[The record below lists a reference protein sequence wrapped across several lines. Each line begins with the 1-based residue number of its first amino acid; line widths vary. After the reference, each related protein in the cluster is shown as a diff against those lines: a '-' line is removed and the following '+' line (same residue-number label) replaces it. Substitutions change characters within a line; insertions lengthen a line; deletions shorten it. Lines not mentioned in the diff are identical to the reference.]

1 MLDNLSFDQVVL
13 YVQRAADLERPPKQ
27 ANDKPRTAQ
36 EMVEAGDTDE
46 LVDEITEIKRR
57 YKDAM

>member
-13 YVQRAADLERPPKQ
+13 LVRRSADLERPPK

-46 LVDEITEIKRR
+46 LVDEIAAIKRR